1 MQKGQGEKRFTYLLA
16 ILVAIFAVIHF
27 IINVFLGMHIDEA
40 NWWLASKHLSAGYFF
55 HPPFIAFELAFLMKL
70 FGESPAALRVG
81 SLVFVCASLPLF
93 YYLSLEFFGNRKR
106 ASYSTLIFSLLP
118 ITNYWLLIANQDA
131 PFIFFW
137 LLTVLLAWRAVRG
150 ERRRYWYL
158 AGLTSGLLMLC
169 KLQGALFFLGLLIF
183 LATRQ
188 EGRVWLK
195 RKEPYL
201 AFLIV
206 VLMFIPTLIWYAQH
220 DFQPIIYQLSN
231 RPGFVKHGLFDYIL
245 KIIKHVGWEMAV
257 LTPFVYL
264 LSLFGVIYH
273 GCLGF
278 KKREEVSLY
287 FFWLSATVIVFFTI
301 TGGPPYW
308 SFPGHVVSLLAAGAS
323 LSALMEKARSRL
335 LARWW
340 KPAAVVLLMVIPLLA
355 STYVLGFALNRS
367 QLHVGW
373 EEIADE
379 VYRVR
384 QEMESPEVY
393 LAGPYH
399 FLVNGI
405 AYHLKER
412 VDGYTLLFRVYE
424 TENFGVDTTYDPWV
438 YVGDLVGK
446 DLVFVDEE
454 DNPDD
459 YFTPSSY
466 WEEKLPPYF
475 ERVEGPELFR
485 VMRGGEVFRT
495 FYIFK
500 CYGFKETDENMDK
513 RGDIR
518 DYLERSGQD

>member
-1 MQKGQGEKRFTYLLA
+1 MRKGWEENRYAYLLA
-16 ILVAIFAVIHF
+16 LLVSAFAVVHF
-27 IINVFLGMHIDEA
+27 IINIFLKIHIDEA
-40 NWWLASKHLSAGYFF
+40 AWWLASRHLSAGYFF
-55 HPPFIAFELAFLMKL
+55 HPPFIAFELAFLVKL
-70 FGESPAALRVG
+70 FGDSPAALRVG
-81 SLVFVCASLPLF
+81 SLIFVCASLPLF
-93 YYLSLEFFGNRKR
+93 YFLSREFFGESKR
-106 ASYSTLIFSLLP
+106 AFYSTLFLSLLP

-137 LLTVLLAWRAVRG
+137 LLTILLAWSALRG
-150 ERRRYWYL
+150 DKIWYWYL
-158 AGLTSGLLMLC
+158 AGVTSGLLMLC
-169 KLQGALFFLGLLIF
+169 KLQSALIFLGLF
-183 LATRQ
+183 LFLVTRR
-188 EGRVWLK
+188 EGRAWLR

-201 AFLIV
+201 ALLIV
-206 VLMFIPTLIWYAQH
+206 VVMFIPTLVWYARH

-231 RPGFVKHGLFDYIL
+231 RPGFVKHGLIDYIL

-257 LTPFVYL
+257 LTPFIYL
-264 LSLFGVIYH
+264 LSLFGVVYH
-273 GCLGF
+273 GYLGF
-278 KKREEVSLY
+278 RKREEVSLY
-287 FFWLSATVIVFFTI
+287 LFWLSATVITFFVI

-308 SFPGHVVSLLAAGAS
+308 SFPGHIVSLLAGAAS
-323 LSALMEKARSRL
+323 FPVLMARFKHGF

-340 KPAAVVLLMVIPLLA
+340 KPVAVVLCMAIPLLV
-355 STYVLGFALNRS
+355 SSYVIGFALTRS

-379 VYRVR
+379 VRRIR
-384 QEMESPEVY
+384 QEMDSPEVC

-405 AYHLKER
+405 AYRLEEG

-446 DLVFVDEE
+446 DVVFVDEE

-459 YFTPSSY
+459 YFTPPSY

-475 ERVEGPELFR
+475 ERVEGPEVFR
-485 VMRGGEVFRT
+485 VMRGGEAFRT
-495 FYIFK
+495 FYIFR
-500 CYGFKETDENMDK
+500 CYGFQGPDEDMDR

-518 DYLERSGQD
+518 DYLERTSQD